1 MTSIPVIV
9 TFPSGYTQVN
19 SSIRAT
25 ARMLSGNGTA
35 SGGLRRQISQKAL
48 NGLVSKKRAKDNV
61 VRGHK
66 LAG

>member
-1 MTSIPVIV
+1 MSSIPVIV

-19 SSIRAT
+19 TSIRAT
-25 ARMLSGNGTA
+25 ARMLSGTGRA
-35 SGGLRRQISQKAL
+35 SGGLRAQISKKAL
-48 NGLVSKKRAKDNV
+48 NGVTLRKDNV